1 MILGFN
7 GNCFRR
13 TGRTGPLEGEH
24 GLAAVARVR
33 RSRPS
38 IYRYVAERKMKKEAG
53 QVFPPPYFPSRG
65 IRLT

>member
-1 MILGFN
+1 MGIVSAA
-7 GNCFRR
+7 
-13 TGRTGPLEGEH
+13 
-24 GLAAVARVR
+24 LAERVPSKVSMALLPSLVSSGVARV
-33 RSRPS
+33 